1 MNSKNNTQKSI
12 VHLCL
17 CGPVT
22 DGWNYQDNL
31 LPKYHKKMGMDV
43 TIITSHWIWGEDGK
57 LTIDPRE
64 EYYNENGILVK
75 RLDIA
80 GGRTLSDKFKKY
92 ESLVDTLEK
101 CSPDILFI
109 HGCQYMDVVAVVKY
123 VKKRK
128 PVVYVDNHADYSNSA
143 TNWLSK
149 NVLHKIVWRSMAKRL
164 EPVTTKFYGVLPARV
179 DFLHDLY
186 GIDKKKIELLVMG
199 VDDEVAENVSNRDS
213 VGKTREKFG
222 ITGDEYL
229 LVSGGKIDRAKCQT
243 LDLMKAVKQMEGNL
257 KLIVFGS
264 VEEELKEQF
273 ADLVDGQKII
283 YAGWLSA
290 YESNELFAIA
300 DLVVFPGRHS
310 VFWEQVVGLGIPLMV
325 KRWDG
330 TDHVDVNGN
339 CVFLEKSDEDEMK
352 DKISM
357 LYKDLN
363 QRKVLKQR
371 AEAAKQ
377 NFLYSTIAKKS
388 IDQL

>member
-1 MNSKNNTQKSI
+1 MNSKSNTKKTI

-31 LPKYHKKMGMDV
+31 LPKYHKKLGMDV
-43 TIITSHWIWGEDGK
+43 TIITSHWIWGEDGR
-57 LTIDPRE
+57 LTLDPRE
-64 EYYNENGILVK
+64 EYYNENGIHVK
-75 RLDIA
+75 RLGIMD
-80 GGRTLSDKFKKY
+80 GRTISDKFKRY
-92 ESLVDTLEK
+92 ENLVDTLEK

-109 HGCQYMDVVAVVKY
+109 HGCQFVEVPTVVKY
-123 VKKRK
+123 IKRRH

-164 EPVTTKFYGVLPARV
+164 EPVTSKFYGVLPARV

-186 GIDKKKIELLVMG
+186 GINKKKIELLVMG
-199 VDDEVAENVSNRDS
+199 VDDDVAES
-213 VGKTREKFG
+213 VTARESIAKTRRKYG
-222 ITGDEYL
+222 ITEDDFL

-243 LDLMKAVKQMEGNL
+243 LDLMKAVKQIEGNI

-264 VEEELKEQF
+264 VEEDLKEEF
-273 ADLVDGQKII
+273 DNLVDSTKII

-290 YESNELFAIA
+290 YESNKLFAIA

-310 VFWEQVVGLGIPLMV
+310 VFWEQVAGLGIPLMV

-330 TDHVDVNGN
+330 TDHVNVNGN
-339 CVFLEKSDEDEMK
+339 CVFLEEADETEMK
-352 DKISM
+352 DKIG
-357 LYKDLN
+357 LIYKGSDL
-363 QRKVLKQR
+363 RKRLKQL
-371 AEAAKQ
+371 AEAAKN